1 MVAADKLML
10 VVAIFAISAVSK
22 FCRLFNFTRSQMLE
36 NFNSTEWI
44 LQNKDAYNSNIA
56 RLEGDPATALAYFHV
71 IDTLPADLAHDVF
84 EGIAI
89 TIMSQIIEHFVTHK
103 TFNLRSLNKI

>member
-1 MVAADKLML
+1 
-10 VVAIFAISAVSK
+10 
-22 FCRLFNFTRSQMLE
+22 MLE
-36 NFNSTEWI
+36 NFNSMEWI
-44 LQNKDAYNSNIA
+44 LQNNVAYNSNIA

-71 IDTLPADLAHDVF
+71 IDALPADLAHVF